1 MAACGY
7 FVDSSNVSHYIES
20 DLACMGGVIMG
31 HLLFC
36 TAACFLF
43 CNVEKISAAGQEVD
57 KPEVRSV
64 AKIWDQAQHNAFT
77 DLIRFDGGWLCV
89 FREAERHVY
98 GRDGQ
103 IRVIWSKDGEQ
114 WESAALLSEK
124 GVDLRDPKISR
135 MPDGRLM
142 IVMGGSV
149 YDGQTF
155 VGRQSRVAFSKDGR
169 TWTAS
174 QKVLSPGQWLWRV
187 TWHEGKA
194 YGVTYESGA
203 AGHWPQLLWKS
214 ADGLR
219 WEQVTMLHVPG
230 QAGET
235 TLRFLG
241 DGRMMAFVRR
251 ETGNCFAW
259 VGTSA
264 APYTEWQWRE
274 TSHRVGGPNFIVLPD
289 GQMWAAGRNYTDGTK
304 TTVGRLS
311 ESGYEPLLTLPSG
324 GDTSYPGLVWHDGL
338 LWVSYYSSHEG
349 KAAIYLAKI
358 KLP

>member
-1 MAACGY
+1 
-7 FVDSSNVSHYIES
+7 
-20 DLACMGGVIMG
+20 MG

-64 AKIWDQAQHNAFT
+64 RRYGDQAQHNAFT
-77 DLIRFDGGWLCV
+77 DLIRFDGGCCV
-89 FREAERHVY
+89 SGGGGHVY

-124 GVDLRDPKISR
+124 GVDLRIRKISR

-155 VGRQSRVAFSKDGR
+155 GAPKPRGVLEGRADLDGVSEGAFAGAMAVAGDMAR
-169 TWTAS
+169 
-174 QKVLSPGQWLWRV
+174 GQGLR
-187 TWHEGKA
+187 
-194 YGVTYESGA
+194 VTYESGRRVI
-203 AGHWPQLLWKS
+203 GHNCFGRA

-251 ETGNCFAW
+251 RRQLLC
-259 VGTSA
+259 VGGDDA

-289 GQMWAAGRNYTDGTK
+289 GQMWAAGQLHRWDEDY
-304 TTVGRLS
+304 
-311 ESGYEPLLTLPSG
+311 G
-324 GDTSYPGLVWHDGL
+324 G
-338 LWVSYYSSHEG
+338 
-349 KAAIYLAKI
+349 AAE
-358 KLP
+358 